1 MTNSVA
7 VTSRLEDVAASQS
20 SPAPTSSLKSPTSA
34 SHEAVAGHVAAP
46 PISAVG
52 GGSSSEM
59 TPAVKAYQ
67 DDIIDGTLA
76 SVLAK
81 SKEIGGL
88 VEQHVCSCSAS
99 RIRTDLRRKLTS
111 P

>member
-1 MTNSVA
+1 M
-7 VTSRLEDVAASQS
+7 TSRLEDVAASQS

-34 SHEAVAGHVAAP
+34 SNEAVAGHVSAP
-46 PISAVG
+46 SASAG
-52 GGSSSEM
+52 PGAGSSSSEM
-59 TPAVKAYQ
+59 THAVKVYQ

-88 VEQHVCSCSAS
+88 VEQHVCSAADSFRS
-99 RIRTDLRRKLTS
+99 IVQS
-111 P
+111 EPS